1 MSSAD
6 ETGYLR
12 AEGWL
17 PPPVLR
23 AEAYVVPAN
32 CEHHFLHTKSEWAL
46 GVPEA
51 RQQLE
56 AWLAVNGRA

>member
-12 AEGWL
+12 AAGCL

-23 AEAYVVPAN
+23 AEAYGVPAEY
-32 CEHHFLHTKSEWAL
+32 EHHFLHTKSELAL
-46 GVPEA
+46 GTPEA